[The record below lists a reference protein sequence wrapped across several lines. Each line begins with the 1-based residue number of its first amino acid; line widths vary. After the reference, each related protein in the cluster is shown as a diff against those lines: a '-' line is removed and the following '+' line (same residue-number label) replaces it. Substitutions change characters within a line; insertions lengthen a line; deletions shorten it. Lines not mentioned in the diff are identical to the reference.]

1 MLRKCELVHNR
12 GSFFPKCA
20 GSRPRPSERIGPE
33 RVIDHAQR
41 RIDRW
46 PNENAAR
53 RARLDNPDTSSAYD
67 ANGRKGEEGGTSKEK
82 TNKD

>member
-1 MLRKCELVHNR
+1 MPSKCELAHNR

-20 GSRPRPSERIGPE
+20 GSGGRPSEQ
-33 RVIDHAQR
+33 HAQR